1 LERRKILITNNKPL
15 NMNLVHHELDIGG
28 VYIPPLFLAAI
39 IGSILAVYTA
49 KLLNRYR
56 LSKYL
61 FYPPVVFLAIATI
74 YAVLLDYV
82 LAIF

>member
-1 LERRKILITNNKPL
+1 
-15 NMNLVHHELDIGG
+15 MNLMHHELNIAG

-39 IGSILAVYTA
+39 IGVVMAIYTA

-61 FYPPVVFLAIATI
+61 FYPPLVFLAIVAI
-74 YAVLLDYV
+74 YTVLLDYIIG
-82 LAIF
+82 IF

>member
-1 LERRKILITNNKPL
+1 
-15 NMNLVHHELDIGG
+15 MNVAHHELNIGG

-39 IGSILAVYTA
+39 IGVVLASYTA

-61 FYPPVVFLAIATI
+61 FYPPLVFLAMAVI
-74 YAVLLDYV
+74 YSILVDYII
-82 LAIF
+82 LIF

>member
-1 LERRKILITNNKPL
+1 
-15 NMNLVHHELDIGG
+15 MNLVHHELNIGG

-39 IGSILAVYTA
+39 IGVIMAIYTA

-61 FYPPVVFLAIATI
+61 FYPPLVFLAIAAI
-74 YAVLLDYV
+74 YTVLLDYV
-82 LAIF
+82 IGIF

>member
-1 LERRKILITNNKPL
+1 
-15 NMNLVHHELDIGG
+15 MNLLHHELNIAG

-39 IGSILAVYTA
+39 IGVVMAIYTA

-61 FYPPVVFLAIATI
+61 FYPPLVFLAIVAI
-74 YAVLLDYV
+74 YTVLLDYIIG
-82 LAIF
+82 IF

>member
-1 LERRKILITNNKPL
+1 
-15 NMNLVHHELDIGG
+15 MNLVHHELNIGG

-39 IGSILAVYTA
+39 IGVVMAIYTA

-61 FYPPVVFLAIATI
+61 FYPPLVFLAIAAI
-74 YAVLLDYV
+74 YTVLLDYV
-82 LAIF
+82 IGIF